1 MDNIVKSILNLPVLS
16 ATKFPVELQSRVED
30 VIQSINKS
38 TEGCTIVICGEEGS
52 GKTTLAKAIYNKIHG
67 TFTEKSF
74 IEDIE
79 QFSGKRGDLRLRK
92 QLLSD
97 VLHTKVEIYS
107 VEMGRRMVWERLSEK
122 RALIVLDGLPW
133 FGTSLVWEC
142 RS

>member
-1 MDNIVKSILNLPVLS
+1 VDNIVKSILNLPVLS

-97 VLHTKVEIYS
+97 VLQMSYIQRWRYIAL
-107 VEMGRRMVWERLSEK
+107 RWEE
-122 RALIVLDGLPW
+122 
-133 FGTSLVWEC
+133 E
-142 RS
+142 